1 MNASLIMLSIASLA
15 AAPQDVIY
23 DFYGTHCGYCQMME
37 PTLEKL
43 KAEGYPIVP
52 VNAEQYPDFAARYGV
67 TSWPTFILVVGGR
80 EQQRLVG
87 YQDESTMRQL
97 VAQIPRR
104 RRATPEVAESNA
116 PKPRK
121 PTPVK
126 LVDDDNSGSKWNFHL
141 PLPSFSGRNQNQ
153 AVVQIDPP
161 SSATG
166 TKMSTA
172 DDGGLLKN
180 AIADASMTN
189 SAAASEETPR
199 DTRPANERPVADH
212 SVSDRSVA
220 DRGLGDHSVGDRS
233 GDPHSFDNPEVAKML
248 ASSVRIRVKD
258 ASGAYFGSGVVID
271 SVPGKSVVLTC
282 GHILRDVKQDSR
294 IEVDVFDGTR
304 SRTYRGQILKFNSDA
319 DLGLVTVATR
329 SVIAVSPI
337 ATLEGAVRPRDPVVS
352 IGCSQGELPSVKQI
366 RVTMLN
372 RYVGPDTIEC
382 SGIPDQGRSGGGLFT
397 TSGAVVGICTN
408 ADPQYH
414 RGVYAG
420 LKPIHELLKVVGLDD
435 LIPAG
440 RSSRDRLAEAAAM
453 KGDVVKGE
461 TAPPAEQRHSR
472 VDPDMD
478 APAPTRTSRPPVK
491 VEEPVASTEGE
502 ITPKMLENSEV
513 ICIIRPINQPK
524 GQSRVV
530 VINRASRRFMG
541 YLTGEMKDQLLPAMG
556 HTPAR
561 AETQA
566 VTANDPATQPAN
578 PDPAEP
584 TRTNTWKPTAFR

>member
-1 MNASLIMLSIASLA
+1 MNASLFMLSIASLA

-37 PTLEKL
+37 PTIEKL
-43 KAEGYPIVP
+43 KAEGYPIVA

-97 VAQIPRR
+97 VSQTPRR
-104 RRATPEVAESNA
+104 RRSTPEVAESNT
-116 PKPRK
+116 PRPRK
-121 PTPVK
+121 PTAVK

-161 SSATG
+161 SSASG

-172 DDGGLLKN
+172 DDAEPLKN
-180 AIADASMTN
+180 AVADASLTN
-189 SAAASEETPR
+189 SAAAADETPR
-199 DTRPANERPVADH
+199 DDQPAI
-212 SVSDRSVA
+212 
-220 DRGLGDHSVGDRS
+220 DRS

-271 SVPGKSVVLTC
+271 SVAGKSIVLTC
-282 GHILRDVKQDSR
+282 GHILRDVREGSR

-304 SRTYRGQILKFNSDA
+304 SRTYRGRILKFNSES
-319 DLGLVTVATR
+319 DLGLIAVATG
-329 SVIAVSPI
+329 SAVAVSPI
-337 ATLEGAVRPRDPVVS
+337 ATLEGGVRPRDTVVS

-372 RYVGPDTIEC
+372 RYKGPDTIEC

-397 TSGAVVGICTN
+397 THGAVVGICTN
-408 ADPQYH
+408 ADPQYR

-420 LKPIHELLKVVGLDD
+420 LKPIHELLKVAGLED

-440 RSSRDRLAEAAAM
+440 RTSRDRLAEAAAAIT
-453 KGDVVKGE
+453 DVVKTE
-461 TAPPAEQRHSR
+461 AAPQAESRRSR

-478 APAPTRTSRPPVK
+478 APAPTRTPRGSVK
-491 VEEPVASTEGE
+491 AEEAVASTEGE

-530 VINRASRRFMG
+530 VINRASHRFMG

-561 AETQA
+561 EESQA
-566 VTANDPATQPAN
+566 ITANDPATPPSN
-578 PDPAEP
+578 PDPADP
-584 TRTNTWKPTAFR
+584 PKTNATWKPTAFR